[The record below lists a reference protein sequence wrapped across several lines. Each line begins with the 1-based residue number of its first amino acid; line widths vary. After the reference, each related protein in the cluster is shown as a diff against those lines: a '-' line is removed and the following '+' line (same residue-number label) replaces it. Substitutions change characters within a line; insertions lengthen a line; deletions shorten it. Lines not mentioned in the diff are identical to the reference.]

1 MSVFLSMPPAD
12 GFVGS
17 SGSRSRRPGSGR
29 VFDPNPVVSLRDQSL
44 SDQDDADYPALAGA
58 YREVALT
65 RLDGSGFLRGD
76 YASIALDDLDAAFSS
91 TLEFRFD
98 RSSPPFEQVMSYYQ
112 VTRAQ
117 EYVQSLGFTDIN
129 AEPQALL
136 PDLLPFDNSFYDG
149 FEDVIVFGTG
159 GVDDAEDADVIWHEY
174 GHAMQADQFM
184 GPFPLSADAA
194 AIGEGFGDYWAV
206 TMSQPVN
213 AGYEVPCVGDWN
225 AISFTPVAPH
235 CGRRVDEDLV
245 VADRTGEPHDD
256 GRIWSRALWDINQAL
271 GRDAANRIVL
281 EAQFAYS
288 PSTSFPEAAA
298 VTTSTAKRLDGGR
311 AAKVVEG
318 AFARRGISLH
328 PNRSLHPSPP
338 LNADLVAAIG
348 DPAPGGGL
356 LAVDFELGGLNRDG
370 IASFNADLDV
380 DGELIGEGA
389 FVSDGKRLSEL
400 ARSGGAAPGGGTY
413 GPGTIGPV
421 ALNDPGD
428 VAFAF
433 TLDPDGRPFG
443 VNTGLY
449 LRSALGGLPSPVVVP
464 DDTPAPSGGAFRG
477 AYEAALNRSRQ
488 VAFTGITDTDDGY
501 LPGLGS
507 GVYVAAPDG
516 NVSIVAAPG
525 SAAAGGGTLDFAGGP
540 SINAAGDVA
549 FSAHVA
555 TDPSF
560 CLQGFIDCIGS
571 LFVRRGSTMVTE
583 PVARQGAPVPGIEG
597 SSFVFAVEPL
607 VNDRG
612 DVAFLGKLDPS
623 LDNGLFL
630 RTAGTT
636 QLVARDFQRIPDV
649 GDVVVSFPIFR
660 AWMPDY
666 ALNNRGQIAFLV
678 GLFDPELGTFGPAVL
693 SWDAGTIR
701 LVARPGTSVPGVGT
715 IENIYNSLLINDRG
729 QILLQAQLVDGR
741 RVLLRTR

>member
-1 MSVFLSMPPAD
+1 MLSP
-12 GFVGS
+12 
-17 SGSRSRRPGSGR
+17 RRY
-29 VFDPNPVVSLRDQSL
+29 F
-44 SDQDDADYPALAGA
+44 
-58 YREVALT
+58 
-65 RLDGSGFLRGD
+65 
-76 YASIALDDLDAAFSS
+76 
-91 TLEFRFD
+91 
-98 RSSPPFEQVMSYYQ
+98 
-112 VTRAQ
+112 
-117 EYVQSLGFTDIN
+117 
-129 AEPQALL
+129 

-213 AGYEVPCVGDWN
+213 DGYEVPCVGDWN

-288 PSTSFPEAAA
+288 PSTSFSEAAA

-449 LRSALGGLPSPVVVP
+449 LRSALGGPPSPVVVP
-464 DDTPAPSGGAFRG
+464 DDDARAFRRRVPRG
-477 AYEAALNRSRQ
+477 IRGRDQPQPPGRLHGDHGQRRRLPPRPRLRRLRRSARRQ
-488 VAFTGITDTDDGY
+488 R
-501 LPGLGS
+501 
-507 GVYVAAPDG
+507 
-516 NVSIVAAPG
+516 
-525 SAAAGGGTLDFAGGP
+525 
-540 SINAAGDVA
+540 
-549 FSAHVA
+549 
-555 TDPSF
+555 
-560 CLQGFIDCIGS
+560 
-571 LFVRRGSTMVTE
+571 VRRGGPRGCGRGRRDAGLRGWALDQRRRRRRVLRATSRRTRASASRASSTASGACSCAAG
-583 PVARQGAPVPGIEG
+583 ARWSPSRSRAKARPCRASRGPA
-597 SSFVFAVEPL
+597 FVFALEPL
-607 VNDRG
+607 VNDHG
-612 DVAFLGKLDPS
+612 DVAFFAKLDPS
-623 LDNGLFL
+623 LDNALFL

-636 QLVARDFQRIPDV
+636 QLVARDFQRIPD
-649 GDVVVSFPIFR
+649 I
-660 AWMPDY
+660 
-666 ALNNRGQIAFLV
+666 
-678 GLFDPELGTFGPAVL
+678 
-693 SWDAGTIR
+693 
-701 LVARPGTSVPGVGT
+701 
-715 IENIYNSLLINDRG
+715 
-729 QILLQAQLVDGR
+729 GR
-741 RVLLRTR
+741 RGGELPDLPRLDARTTRSTTAARWRSSSGSSTRSWERSARRC